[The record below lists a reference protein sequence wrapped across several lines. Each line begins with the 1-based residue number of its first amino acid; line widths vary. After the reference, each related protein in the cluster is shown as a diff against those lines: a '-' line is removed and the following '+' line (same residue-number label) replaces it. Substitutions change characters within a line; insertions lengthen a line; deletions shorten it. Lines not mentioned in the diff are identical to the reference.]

1 MLEWRYEVA
10 VTTRPATPRRSSPL
24 TADSRDEMPA
34 GFQLAPHLHRAGR
47 LLGEP
52 RAQRRSVSESKTVK
66 TLFSAR
72 ELAERW
78 SLSPSS
84 IYHRGES
91 LQGLTPVYIGRSV
104 RFHLEDVEKVERDLI
119 ARARRHKKR

>member
-1 MLEWRYEVA
+1 M
-10 VTTRPATPRRSSPL
+10 
-24 TADSRDEMPA
+24 
-34 GFQLAPHLHRAGR
+34 
-47 LLGEP
+47 
-52 RAQRRSVSESKTVK
+52 SESKNVK

-72 ELAERW
+72 DLAERW

-104 RFHLEDVEKVERDLI
+104 RFHSEDVKRVERDLL
-119 ARARRHKKR
+119 ARARRYAKKQIPRE

>member
-1 MLEWRYEVA
+1 M
-10 VTTRPATPRRSSPL
+10 
-24 TADSRDEMPA
+24 
-34 GFQLAPHLHRAGR
+34 
-47 LLGEP
+47 
-52 RAQRRSVSESKTVK
+52 SESKNVK

-72 ELAERW
+72 DLAERW

-104 RFHLEDVEKVERDLI
+104 RFDLEDVEKVERELI
-119 ARARRHKKR
+119 ARARRQRKRLNRE

>member
-1 MLEWRYEVA
+1 M
-10 VTTRPATPRRSSPL
+10 
-24 TADSRDEMPA
+24 
-34 GFQLAPHLHRAGR
+34 
-47 LLGEP
+47 
-52 RAQRRSVSESKTVK
+52 SESKNSK

-104 RFHLEDVEKVERDLI
+104 RFHLEDVEKVERELV
-119 ARARRHKKR
+119 ARARRHKKQWSPE

>member
-1 MLEWRYEVA
+1 M
-10 VTTRPATPRRSSPL
+10 
-24 TADSRDEMPA
+24 
-34 GFQLAPHLHRAGR
+34 
-47 LLGEP
+47 
-52 RAQRRSVSESKTVK
+52 SESKNSK

-72 ELAERW
+72 DLAERW

-104 RFHLEDVEKVERDLI
+104 RFHQEDVERVERELL
-119 ARARRHKKR
+119 ARARRQQKRLNR

>member
-1 MLEWRYEVA
+1 M
-10 VTTRPATPRRSSPL
+10 
-24 TADSRDEMPA
+24 
-34 GFQLAPHLHRAGR
+34 
-47 LLGEP
+47 
-52 RAQRRSVSESKTVK
+52 SESKNVK

-78 SLSPSS
+78 SMSPSS

-104 RFHLEDVEKVERDLI
+104 RFHLEDVEKVERELI
-119 ARARRHKKR
+119 ARARRHKRQWSSE